1 MRDVYVLRPRGYARP
16 NLLRSAGFGLTLFA
30 LNGIPVLLHE
40 VSCTGKVLD
49 ELVDA
54 GESKQEETIASRLE
68 NLGAKVYD
76 DEQQYRRATTKRGLV
91 FGVTYSEGPS
101 ADYFAEALYRAGRKH
116 RDIQIILHPV
126 QEPQLSEV
134 VWSMSIHGLEI
145 EKGRDEM
152 KPEDIPSMERAMST
166 LFEYARGV
174 AYQR

>member
-1 MRDVYVLRPRGYARP
+1 MRDVYVLRPREYSRP
-16 NLLRSAGFGLTLFA
+16 NFWRNAGRGLAFLA
-30 LNGIPVLLHE
+30 LSGSPFLLHE

-101 ADYFAEALYRAGRKH
+101 ADYFAEALHRAGRKH

-126 QEPQLSEV
+126 QEAQLSEV
-134 VWSMSIHGLEI
+134 LWSIFIHGVET

-152 KPEDIPSMERAMST
+152 KPEDIPGMERAMST
-166 LFEYARGV
+166 LFDYARGV
-174 AYQR
+174 GYQR

>member
-54 GESKQEETIASRLE
+54 GESQQEETIASRLE